1 MGNQLKNNNTLT
13 TNNKMFKTLP
23 PQLPCSPLAPMPAAM
38 RSQPQPENYTQRSPT
53 SLVNSLQA
61 LRAQVP
67 WVQVL
72 PSTFMTSIA
81 SQIVKMSLK
90 IGTLLLLFL
99 QWL

>member
-1 MGNQLKNNNTLT
+1 MRGHGDVLMGKNTMM
-13 TNNKMFKTLP
+13 KKTIKDCLDTH
-23 PQLPCSPLAPMPAAM
+23 PQLEKLLPLIKKNVGFVMTNG
-38 RSQPQPENYTQRSPT
+38 E
-53 SLVNSLQA
+53 LNSLQA